1 MSAILFLRIFLP
13 FAFGNFLGS
22 FYRSANAV
30 VGPDIVTELHL
41 TAEALGLLTSIF
53 FLFYAGAQI
62 PLGMMLDRFGAQR
75 VTASLFALA
84 GIACIAFSQATD
96 FTTLL
101 IARAI
106 MGIGISVAFMG
117 ALKAMVEWMPRDKLP
132 MTNSLV
138 MAIGGMGVMGAT
150 YPIQFALNFTDW
162 RGIFIGIAIATF
174 VIVFCVFLVAPKR
187 PRTAIPTSAGS
198 SLRGVIVVFTNRD
211 FLRMVPLGSS
221 AQGVNM
227 AMSGLWA
234 GPWLRDVSGLTRDEA
249 AAVLF
254 GMATSVTISV
264 LIIGWI
270 AARLARAGIS
280 VLATACCGMAGFIC
294 FECLIIAD
302 LPISPWAFWIPYA
315 FCATA
320 PTLIYSVLANTFT
333 SDMAGRVTTAYNFT
347 TFTFAFAVQWF
358 LGAMIDLWPPLAE
371 GRFAPEGYRVGFAIV
386 VAIQLTAFAWM
397 ALSPRLTH
405 NRAIARR

>member
-62 PLGMMLDRFGAQR
+62 PLGMLLDRFGAQR
-75 VTASLFALA
+75 VTASLFFLA
-84 GIACIAFSQATD
+84 GIACIAFSQASD
-96 FTTLL
+96 FSTLL
-101 IARAI
+101 IARAF

-132 MTNSLV
+132 LSNSLV
-138 MAIGGMGVMGAT
+138 MAIGGMGVMAAT

-174 VIVFCVFLVAPKR
+174 VIVLCVFFVAPKR
-187 PRTAIPTSAGS
+187 PRVGVPKTAGS
-198 SLRGVIVVFTNRD
+198 SFRGVIEVFTNRD

-264 LIIGWI
+264 LIIGWL

-280 VLATACCGMAGFIC
+280 MLTTACCGIAGFIC

-302 LPISPWAFWIPYA
+302 LPASPWAFWLPYA

-320 PTLIYSVLANTFT
+320 PTLIYAVLANAFH

-358 LGAMIDLWPPLAE
+358 LGAVIDLWPPVAE
-371 GRFAPEGYRVGFAIV
+371 GRFASEGYRVGFAII
-386 VAIQLTAFAWM
+386 VAIQLAAFAWM
-397 ALSPRLTH
+397 VLSPRLT
-405 NRAIARR
+405 RKPAITTR